1 MNISTHALLFHLH
14 TTTTLANLHL
24 ATTHICQLSWFGEGG
39 GFLIWTFSLLHLLL
53 ISNFT
58 HFFSLFQSDDIY
70 CCTFDRSYGLKASGQ
85 FQPLPQKL
93 SLYLLM
99 FSASSLSI
107 LICYADFLTFC
118 SQILNHSRSSLGHY
132 ATRSLSVDVSELLNQ
147 HMSWGVFHDLFKFGL
162 KLWVM
167 PQKAILSQR
176 TEEGMIITRKE
187 LFTICFN
194 VPGDDI
200 GNRHGLSLRA
210 AGFTDPHQCLQQ
222 SLFLKMSSLAVRVC
236 WRRCRRGNFPPPKK
250 NSNIASSG
258 LQNVI

>member
-1 MNISTHALLFHLH
+1 
-14 TTTTLANLHL
+14 
-24 ATTHICQLSWFGEGG
+24 
-39 GFLIWTFSLLHLLL
+39 
-53 ISNFT
+53 
-58 HFFSLFQSDDIY
+58 
-70 CCTFDRSYGLKASGQ
+70 
-85 FQPLPQKL
+85 
-93 SLYLLM
+93 M
-99 FSASSLSI
+99 FSALSLSI

-118 SQILNHSRSSLGHY
+118 SQTLNHSRSSLGHY
-132 ATRSLSVDVSELLNQ
+132 GTRSLSVDVSELLNQ

-222 SLFLKMSSLAVRVC
+222 SLFLKMSSRAVMVC
-236 WRRCRRGNFPPPKK
+236 WCRCRRGNLLNNTRPPPPP
-250 NSNIASSG
+250 NLNIASSG
-258 LQNVI
+258 LQEVI